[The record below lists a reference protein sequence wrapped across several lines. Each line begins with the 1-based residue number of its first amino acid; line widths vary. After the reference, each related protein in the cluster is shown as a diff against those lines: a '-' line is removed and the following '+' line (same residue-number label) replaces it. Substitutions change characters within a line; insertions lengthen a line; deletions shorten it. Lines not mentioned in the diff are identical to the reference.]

1 LVVQW
6 TITRKKRSRASC
18 KRNRG
23 AKPLKIFNLIIIF
36 LIFYTGTFSQDT
48 LTIDASLKIALE
60 NNFGIKIAR
69 NQITQAENN
78 TSILNKNLLPTV
90 SLGASSDYNLGE
102 NQFTYNVE
110 RNDLFSEDAV
120 VSSSSAR
127 AANIQV
133 SYTLFDGFQ
142 TYYNNK
148 KLDLQFDLSEIDA
161 RRIIE
166 NTLLEVYQNYYTLVL
181 LQSNL
186 TNQEDQLGISRDR
199 FSRIKFQK
207 EYGNVNSLD
216 LLNAE
221 IDLNNDSIVFID
233 MKSQFKNAQKQLN
246 LILGRD
252 PYISFNVEDEF
263 EIFGLSLEKIKENS
277 EEFNVD
283 IASGQSNLSL
293 QDYAAR
299 GSNLT
304 WLPKLNLSGGYNYRF
319 TNNDESNL
327 IATQRSSGVNA
338 NVTLSW
344 SLFDGGQR
352 TVIHQNNEINILN
365 AQLQLD
371 EITFSIDNQISQAWS
386 DYNNYLNILE
396 MEKKNVKANEL
407 NFSISKNKYKQGQIT
422 SLDYRTAQLN
432 LLKAKQNMTNA
443 KVNAKI
449 SETLLLKLSG
459 QLDKV
464 RIE

>member
-1 LVVQW
+1 M
-6 TITRKKRSRASC
+6 
-18 KRNRG
+18 
-23 AKPLKIFNLIIIF
+23 KIFNLI
-36 LIFYTGTFSQDT
+36 LILFILFFSHKTFAQDT
-48 LTIDASLKIALE
+48 LSIDASLKIALE

-69 NQITQAENN
+69 NQISQAENN
-78 TSILNKNLLPTV
+78 TSILNKNLLPTL
-90 SLGASSDYNLGE
+90 SLGSSSDYNLGE

-120 VSSSSAR
+120 VSTSSANS
-127 AANIQV
+127 ANILV

-148 KLDLQFDLSEIDA
+148 KLDLQFNLSEIDA

-166 NTLLEVYQNYYTLVL
+166 NTLLEVHQNYYTLVL

-186 TNQEDQLGISRDR
+186 SNQEDQLEISKDR
-199 FSRIKFQK
+199 FLRIKFQK
-207 EYGNVNSLD
+207 DYGSVNSLD
-216 LLNAE
+216 VLNSE
-221 IDLNNDSIVFID
+221 IDLNNDSIVFVD
-233 MKSQFKNAQKQLN
+233 MKAQYENAKKQLN

-252 PYISFNVEDEF
+252 PNIIFNVEDEF
-263 EIFGLSLEKIKENS
+263 EISTLNYEEIKENS

-293 QDYAAR
+293 QDYAAK

-327 IATQRSSGVNA
+327 IATQRSSGAKA
-338 NVTLSW
+338 NISLSW
-344 SLFDGGQR
+344 DLFDGGRR
-352 TVIHQNNEINILN
+352 TILHENNEINILN

-371 EITFSIDNQISQAWS
+371 EIIYSIENQISQAWS

-407 NFSISKNKYKQGQIT
+407 NFSISKNKYKQGQI
-422 SLDYRTAQLN
+422 SSIDYRTAQLN
-432 LLKAKQNMTNA
+432 LLRAKQNMTNA

-464 RIE
+464 KIE

>member
-1 LVVQW
+1 M
-6 TITRKKRSRASC
+6 
-18 KRNRG
+18 
-23 AKPLKIFNLIIIF
+23 KIFNLI
-36 LIFYTGTFSQDT
+36 LILPILFYSNEILAQDT
-48 LTIDASLKIALE
+48 LSIDASLNIALE

-69 NQITQAENN
+69 NQISQAKNN
-78 TSILNKNLLPTV
+78 TSILNKNLLPTL

-120 VSSSSAR
+120 VSTSSANS
-127 AANIQV
+127 ANVLV

-148 KLDLQFDLSEIDA
+148 KLDLQFNLSEIDA

-166 NTLLEVYQNYYTLVL
+166 NTLLEVHQNYYTLVL

-186 TNQEDQLGISRDR
+186 SNQEEQLEISRDR
-199 FSRIKFQK
+199 FLRIKFQK
-207 EYGNVNSLD
+207 DYGSVNSLD
-216 LLNAE
+216 VLNSE

-233 MKSQFKNAQKQLN
+233 MKAQFKNAQKQLN

-252 PYISFNVEDEF
+252 PNIIFNVEDEF
-263 EIFGLSLEKIKENS
+263 EISSLNYEEIKENS

-293 QDYAAR
+293 QDYAAK

-327 IATQRSSGVNA
+327 IATQRSSGAKA
-338 NVTLSW
+338 NISLSW
-344 SLFDGGQR
+344 DLFDGGRR
-352 TVIHQNNEINILN
+352 TILHENNEINIQN

-371 EITFSIDNQISQAWS
+371 EIIYSIENQISQAWS
-386 DYNNYLNILE
+386 DYNNYLNILQ

-407 NFSISKNKYKQGQIT
+407 NFSVSKNKYKQGQI
-422 SLDYRTAQLN
+422 SSIDYRTAQLN
-432 LLKAKQNMTNA
+432 LLRAKQNMTNA

-464 RIE
+464 KVE